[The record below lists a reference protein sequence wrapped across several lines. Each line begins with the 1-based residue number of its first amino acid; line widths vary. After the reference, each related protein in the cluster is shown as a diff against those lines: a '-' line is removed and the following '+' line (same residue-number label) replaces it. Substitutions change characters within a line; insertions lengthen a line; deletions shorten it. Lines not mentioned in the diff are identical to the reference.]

1 MSLRQHLLTSSG
13 PVISPAAKERITGLI
28 TQSIEEGAEV
38 LLDGR
43 KVDVSGLPKGNWV
56 GPTVLR
62 GKKENVGY
70 TCVAVGG

>member
-1 MSLRQHLLTSSG
+1 MLTGSG

-28 TQSIEEGAEV
+28 TKSIEEGAEV

-43 KVDVSGLPKGNWV
+43 KVEVSSLPKGNWV
-56 GPTVLR
+56 GPTVLK

-70 TCVAVGG
+70 T